1 MPVRKSL
8 DSEEQKM
15 KVERPLEITCWV
27 ERSTDLRSN
36 PSPLTPDWVTLTSE
50 SLSLSLNFL
59 ICKVRVYDL
68 SHRVAERI
76 K

>member
-27 ERSTDLRSN
+27 EHSTDLRSN

>member
-1 MPVRKSL
+1 
-8 DSEEQKM
+8 M

-27 ERSTDLRSN
+27 GRSTDLRSN

-50 SLSLSLNFL
+50 SQLRLSLSLNFL